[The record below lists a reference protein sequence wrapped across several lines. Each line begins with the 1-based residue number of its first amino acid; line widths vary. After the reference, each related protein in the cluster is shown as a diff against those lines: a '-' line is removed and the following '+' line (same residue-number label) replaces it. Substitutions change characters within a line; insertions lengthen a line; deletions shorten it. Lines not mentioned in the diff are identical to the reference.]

1 MLKLE
6 KVFCGYNGEDAVKGV
21 SFELGA
27 GECVSVI
34 GPNGCGKT
42 TLLRAVSGLLP
53 YRGNILLG
61 GKEISSLKRREIS
74 SKMALMTQQNEIY
87 FDYSVYDTVALG
99 RYLHRKKK
107 IFSDDKAESE
117 AVLRCLEDVDLLYVK
132 DRNIRD
138 LSGGQ
143 LQRVFLARTFAQEP
157 DIIFLDEPTNHLDI
171 RYQIEL
177 IERLK
182 AWVNEG
188 ERAVIGVFHD
198 LNLAMSLSPKT
209 LLLNEGRQV
218 SFGKTKDILQ
228 SESLQNVYGFD
239 IGEYMR
245 KSMEIWK

>member
-1 MLKLE
+1 MLE
-6 KVFCGYNGEDAVKGV
+6 FENVFCGYGGEDAVKGV
-21 SFELGA
+21 SLELKA
-27 GECVSVI
+27 GDCISVI

-42 TLLRAVSGLLP
+42 TLLRAASGLLS
-53 YRGNILLG
+53 YRGSILLG
-61 GKEISSLKRREIS
+61 GKELSVMKRSEIS

-99 RYLHRKKK
+99 RYLHSRKK
-107 IFSDDKAESE
+107 IFSDDKADKE
-117 AVLRCLEDVDLLYVK
+117 AVLRCLEDVDLLSVK

-157 DIIFLDEPTNHLDI
+157 QIILLDEPTNHLDI

-182 AWVNEG
+182 LWVNEG

-198 LNLAMSLSPKT
+198 LNLAMNLSDKT
-209 LLLNEGRQV
+209 LLMNEGRQI

-245 KSMEIWK
+245 KSMEIWS